1 MQPILKE
8 NKMLIKR
15 FIIVGCFLISTNLYA
30 EAITDGTLGRVE
42 SLSGYFT
49 IPDNL
54 GQQKGGNLFHSFET
68 FNINTGESATFTG
81 PSSVENIISRVTGR
95 SESFIDGT
103 LSSKIDGANL
113 YLLNPSGILFGK
125 NASLDITGS
134 FHASTAD
141 VLHLED
147 GGRFD
152 VTNPSNSLLTVAQP
166 AAFGFLGNDPGA
178 ITLEGT
184 RIVVEAPP
192 ELEGP
197 ERDEG
202 RGVDEGKT
210 LSLIGGDLLI
220 KDSTLLAPNG
230 RINLVSVASKGQ
242 VVVTSGELLT
252 NSFEKRGKITLS
264 QSAWPTPE
272 ELEMYGPPP
281 ANLDVSAKKGAGQV
295 FIRAGQF
302 ISNNAWIFADT
313 AGYKNGL
320 IDIVVDEEMRLT
332 NSTKITVGNFGMS
345 QESGLI
351 TLTTNGS
358 LFVGLTQE
366 EFENILD
373 KEGIPPSAIPEVV
386 KDSTFKEYFFSTIG
400 TGNFDSGTG
409 GDIQITTPK
418 LEVSYG
424 LIEAFTEGPGN
435 AGNIQIN
442 AQEVNLQNY
451 GSINAATGYN
461 SEMSDFIESSSGQA
475 GNITI
480 NATDKIALS
489 DFSSITVGADNDT
502 TGDAGNIDLNTP
514 HLTLNSA
521 QITAYNAGEGDAGSI
536 DITTDTALLTGK
548 SSIYTEA
555 KNAGGGNIRMN
566 VRDNLLMADD
576 SWITAEAFGDK
587 PENKGGNIEIS
598 NPALFR
604 LDNSQ
609 LRANA
614 HAGNGG
620 NIDINTE
627 QFNVSGE
634 SRIDVSSEL
643 GLNGELILNST
654 KLKDEFLVLSPPTFH
669 DIALSLN
676 RCEGLAN
683 NLSSLYL
690 ISRDTSP
697 QSPGDLKSHPFVA
710 SDETD

>member
-1 MQPILKE
+1 LK
-8 NKMLIKR
+8 N
-15 FIIVGCFLISTNLYA
+15 
-30 EAITDGTLGRVE
+30 
-42 SLSGYFT
+42 
-49 IPDNL
+49 
-54 GQQKGGNLFHSFET
+54 
-68 FNINTGESATFTG
+68 
-81 PSSVENIISRVTGR
+81 
-95 SESFIDGT
+95 
-103 LSSKIDGANL
+103 GAK
-113 YLLNPSGILFGK
+113 SHEE
-125 NASLDITGS
+125 LD
-134 FHASTAD
+134 
-141 VLHLED
+141 
-147 GGRFD
+147 
-152 VTNPSNSLLTVAQP
+152 
-166 AAFGFLGNDPGA
+166 
-178 ITLEGT
+178 
-184 RIVVEAPP
+184 
-192 ELEGP
+192 ELEKRSGP
-197 ERDEG
+197 LPG
-202 RGVDEGKT
+202 
-210 LSLIGGDLLI
+210 
-220 KDSTLLAPNG
+220 
-230 RINLVSVASKGQ
+230 
-242 VVVTSGELLT
+242 
-252 NSFEKRGKITLS
+252 
-264 QSAWPTPE
+264 
-272 ELEMYGPPP
+272 
-281 ANLDVSAKKGAGQV
+281 NLDVSAKEGAGQV

-373 KEGIPPSAIPEVV
+373 KEGIPPSAIP
-386 KDSTFKEYFFSTIG
+386 KLIKNPTFQQYFLSTIG

-409 GDIQITTPK
+409 GNIQITTPK

-461 SEMSDFIESSSGQA
+461 SEMPYFIESGSGQA
-475 GNITI
+475 GNMTI
-480 NATDKIALS
+480 NATNKIALS
-489 DFSSITVGADNDT
+489 NFSSITVGADNGT

-555 KNAGGGNIRMN
+555 KNAGGGNIRLN

-587 PENKGGNIEIS
+587 PEDKGGNLAIS
-598 NPALFR
+598 NPALFT
-604 LDNSQ
+604 LDNSR
-609 LRANA
+609 LLANA

-620 NIDINTE
+620 NIDINTK
-627 QFNVSGE
+627 QFNVLGE
-634 SRIDVSSEL
+634 SKIDVSSEL

-669 DIALSLN
+669 DIALSLS
-676 RCEGLAN
+676 RCEGLTN
-683 NLSSLYL
+683 KLSSFYL

-697 QSPGDLKSHPFVA
+697 QSPGDLKTNLFVP